1 MKKGLPD
8 CSENPDCGAKG
19 TPFVYWYSAVSSAFR
34 DVGYLAGYLTGCFS
48 LVSFH
53 APAPGVAGL
62 PTCPFTSS
70 VLFSG
75 GGRGTPP
82 YSGLSLLAKRA
93 AGHRAKR
100 WPSPLLSVFFTPF
113 SRLFYIFFDF
123 LHFYHISFFRSDTP
137 GVLRFFGFFCSVVVV
152 CDTPW
157 FWLVFNVSWLF
168 CVDGSSITQSVLY

>member
-1 MKKGLPD
+1 MRCLAASGFLQRVEELGCGFGFWILDLGMKKGFP
-8 CSENPDCGAKG
+8 EVTGNPACGAKG
-19 TPFVYWYSAVSSAFR
+19 IPAFCWYSAVSSAFR

-113 SRLFYIFFDF
+113 SRFGFSFFSIFYI
-123 LHFYHISFFRSDTP
+123 SVTFRN
-137 GVLRFFGFFCSVVVV
+137 FCHDS
-152 CDTPW
+152 
-157 FWLVFNVSWLF
+157 SLF
-168 CVDGSSITQSVLY
+168 ACFSPATRRW